1 MIYEVASSDWRIAHR
16 TFQSSG
22 KSMTGEELSGFQ
34 LPVTS
39 DMYIAGGVCNTYFS
53 TWTLVHG
60 WSENH
65 YCMKLAQLDLLA

>member
-1 MIYEVASSDWRIAHR
+1 
-16 TFQSSG
+16 
-22 KSMTGEELSGFQ
+22 MTGEELSGFQ